1 MNIDYFKF
9 SVPFSQLKKK
19 ADSLKITEEKF
30 KERAML
36 FLSKEEASNFTR
48 SVFHPTKVFTTDCYS
63 ISCM

>member
-48 SVFHPTKVFTTDCYS
+48 SVFHPKIVFTTDYYS
-63 ISCM
+63 IFYR